1 MLDLYPVT
9 AVIDLPLRGDTC
21 IEAIMELT
29 GGGPKLGSKEG
40 RNAKSSK
47 VQVWLL
53 VENTFLSHLSRL
65 PSEYTFPS
73 RPDLLN
79 GHSE

>member
-1 MLDLYPVT
+1 
-9 AVIDLPLRGDTC
+9 
-21 IEAIMELT
+21 MELT
-29 GGGPKLGSKEG
+29 GGCSKPERKEG

-53 VENTFLSHLSRL
+53 VENIFLSHLSRL
-65 PSEYTFPS
+65 PSEYMFPS

-79 GHSE
+79 CHSE